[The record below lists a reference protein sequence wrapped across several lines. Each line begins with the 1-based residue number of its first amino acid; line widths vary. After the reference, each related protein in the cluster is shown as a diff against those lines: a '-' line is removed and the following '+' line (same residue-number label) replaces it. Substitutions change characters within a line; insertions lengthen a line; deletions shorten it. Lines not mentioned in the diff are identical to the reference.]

1 MRLNTSPVCHK
12 EPPYEYSTH
21 VQTACVCSPH
31 IRLLIGVLCN
41 LSAGVCA
48 TMAFTCMNDEAEV
61 YISCVCESVCVIPT
75 RAVMASLIPRVIDSP
90 VRHLLGADIERAR
103 AERPG
108 SKLPWAD
115 SLPQDTHFPAGIADA
130 DRLPVVVSFS
140 HALFLTITDE
150 MHSVSSDVCYRP
162 RDAALRECMDLMYS
176 DTHIC
181 TPCPPTWS

>member
-75 RAVMASLIPRVIDSP
+75 RAVMASLIPPFVISSVPTSRERVQSDQEVNYLELTASHRTHISQQA
-90 VRHLLGADIERAR
+90 LLTLIGC
-103 AERPG
+103 
-108 SKLPWAD
+108 LLL
-115 SLPQDTHFPAGIADA
+115 SLSCT
-130 DRLPVVVSFS
+130 L
-140 HALFLTITDE
+140 
-150 MHSVSSDVCYRP
+150 SVSPSQTRCTLSVVMC
-162 RDAALRECMDLMYS
+162 ATGREMQ
-176 DTHIC
+176 H
-181 TPCPPTWS
+181 